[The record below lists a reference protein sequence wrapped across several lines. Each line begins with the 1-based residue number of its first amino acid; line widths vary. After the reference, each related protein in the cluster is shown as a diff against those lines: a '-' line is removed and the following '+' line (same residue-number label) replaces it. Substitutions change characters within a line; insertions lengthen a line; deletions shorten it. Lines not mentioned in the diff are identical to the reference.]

1 MPVTTRCIS
10 SDLQYANRDGQ
21 QAGPSEGELSCS
33 FALLARSFRMLQL
46 SAIKSFPLSDSC
58 VALLCLLIELK

>member
-1 MPVTTRCIS
+1 MPVTTRSIFP
-10 SDLQYANRDGQ
+10 DLQYANRNGQ

-46 SAIKSFPLSDSC
+46 SAIQSFPLSNSS
-58 VALLCLLIELK
+58 AAPLRPSLGLK